1 MDSRNTNT
9 MLTKQQKS
17 KYIEEGKKFIQE
29 NKTVVFADFT
39 GLTVGETTQLR
50 RILKDLGGKM
60 KVIKKKLMRI
70 AFERSGMNFNP
81 EQFESQTAMLFAPS
95 DISEIAGP
103 VYKFG
108 KDKDK
113 EKRGFKIL
121 GAYDLSAKNFFDAE
135 TVKRIGQ
142 LPPREVL
149 LGQLVG
155 MLAAPIKMFMFAL
168 NEKGRKEMKP

>member
-1 MDSRNTNT
+1 
-9 MLTKQQKS
+9 MLTKEQKS
-17 KYIEEGKKFIQE
+17 KYIEEGKKLLQE

-70 AFERSGMNFNP
+70 AFERKGIDFNP
-81 EQFESQTAMLFAPS
+81 EQFESQAAMIFSPA
-95 DISEIAGP
+95 DISELAGP

-108 KDKDK
+108 KDK
-113 EKRGFKIL
+113 EKRGFKLL
-121 GAYDLSAKNFFDAE
+121 GAYDLSVKNFFDAE

-142 LPPREVL
+142 LPSREIL

-155 MLAAPIKMFMFAL
+155 MLAAPIKMFMYVL
-168 NEKGRKEMKP
+168 NEKSKKVG

>member
-1 MDSRNTNT
+1 
-9 MLTKQQKS
+9 MLTKEQKS
-17 KYIEEGKKFIQE
+17 KYIEEGKKLLQG

-70 AFERSGMNFNP
+70 AFEKSGVDFNP
-81 EQFESQTAMLFAPS
+81 EQFESQAAMIFAPS
-95 DISEIAGP
+95 DISEVAGP

-135 TVKRIGQ
+135 TVKKIGQ
-142 LPPREVL
+142 LPSREIL

-155 MLAAPIKMFMFAL
+155 MLAAPIKMFMYVL
-168 NEKGRKEMKP
+168 NEKSKQTVEK